1 VCDDLSSALE
11 SLAANRI
18 RQKRASELSGVNHA
32 GAAGTFMAHAATNVQ
47 AAHKERAVSEQRAFN
62 CSGLEQHLSAGD
74 RRRASRR
81 TAWDLRFRSRLSFQA
96 LQA

>member
-32 GAAGTFMAHAATNVQ
+32 GAAGTSVAHAATSVQ
-47 AAHKERAVSEQRAFN
+47 AVHKERAVSEQRAFT
-62 CSGLEQHLSAGD
+62 CSGLEQRLSAGA
-74 RRRASRR
+74 RKRASSR
-81 TAWDLRFRSRLSFQA
+81 TAWDLRFSWRLSSQA